1 MAIKSEAEA
10 LSTSSELLTTA
21 TNGHSDAPTGLIIWN
36 DDASI
41 TVYVGGSD
49 VSTANG
55 MPILAQTYLS
65 MDLMAGDEVY
75 MIAASGTPSVR
86 FLYTRV

>member
-1 MAIKSEAEA
+1 
-10 LSTSSELLTTA
+10 
-21 TNGHSDAPTGLIIWN
+21 
-36 DDASI
+36 
-41 TVYVGGSD
+41 
-49 VSTANG
+49 

-65 MDLMAGDEVY
+65 MDLIDGDEVY